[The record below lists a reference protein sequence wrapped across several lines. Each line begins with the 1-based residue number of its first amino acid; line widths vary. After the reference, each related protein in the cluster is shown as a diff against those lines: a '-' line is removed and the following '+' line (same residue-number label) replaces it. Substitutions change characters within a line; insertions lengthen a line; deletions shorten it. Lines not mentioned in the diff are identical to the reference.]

1 MYICHKLNSTM
12 KSFLLTTLL
21 FISQLLLSQPTIS
34 RAYAFCYGTRENI
47 GEKFTWSENYESNFL
62 IVSQDQSLTIHA
74 NRKFQ
79 YYTLE
84 DLGENAEGDSHKF
97 LMLDQDG
104 KKCHLFISHYENI
117 VFIIVEYSDTAIMYF
132 TKSAD
137 QN

>member
-1 MYICHKLNSTM
+1 M

-34 RAYAFCYGTRENI
+34 RAYSFCYGTRENI

-62 IVSQDQSLTIHA
+62 IVSQDQSLTILQPHNGYA